1 VCGVQVGQKAVSL
14 GDLTL
19 GVWDHAARTWSA
31 VQQPVMHA
39 SRQGLSLRNSTPAS
53 VVFEALLRGLGIFC
67 VGLLDWRGS
76 ASSSSSRRQHQE
88 CGSSTRA
95 AAAGGGQQQHPSH
108 TQLRSFMPGTVAV
121 RACVCFLGGGVAA
134 SIRPVKTTGVRAQVK
149 QWVTQCPTRGTFKA
163 LCILG
168 TPMWL
173 LQCGLGTRTSLL
185 ASKQHIMVLSL
196 LAAQKLA

>member
-1 VCGVQVGQKAVSL
+1 
-14 GDLTL
+14 
-19 GVWDHAARTWSA
+19 
-31 VQQPVMHA
+31 VMHA

-76 ASSSSSRRQHQE
+76 ASSSSSSRSQHQE

-121 RACVCFLGGGVAA
+121 RACVFWGGGGCQHQACQDNGRQGTSEAVGYSVSYACHFQGPVHSGDPNVAA
-134 SIRPVKTTGVRAQVK
+134 
-149 QWVTQCPTRGTFKA
+149 
-163 LCILG
+163 
-168 TPMWL
+168 PMWL
-173 LQCGLGTRTSLL
+173 GHSHFSVGITATYHGSVTSCSTEVGLS
-185 ASKQHIMVLSL
+185 
-196 LAAQKLA
+196 